1 MLAVDVY
8 TCYAVSGAGSLL
20 GLGLMHLLC
29 SDQPRVREALRLYKL
44 GFILLAG
51 LIAPVF
57 MPAGLRSATA
67 QIAISL
73 ACLGVGVLGWAF
85 HLLNGRQ
92 ASPLAGACGL
102 GVLALLLG
110 WATDQ
115 GDPHVYAVTFTLCFA
130 ALSAIILIDQMW
142 IILRSPRVQP
152 SEAALLAIIALFLAD
167 WLAIAHHTLSSPQ
180 PVPSDWIHAPAW
192 LRGWSALSYAVLP
205 LGVAAVVFALI
216 NERLMQAL
224 RNRALSDD
232 LTGALSR
239 RGLREMGE
247 QMLALQASSPN
258 GVAVLMI
265 DADHFK
271 AVNDRHGHLCGDE
284 VLRHIARLMREH
296 LRAEALVARYC
307 GEEFTVLLPLQAE
320 DEAVVVAERLRAV
333 IEATPCQTAQGPIPM
348 TVSIGVAYHEARS
361 TLERTLQRADERLY
375 IAKQTGRNRV
385 VTGGA

>member
-1 MLAVDVY
+1 MLVVDTY

-20 GLGLMHLLC
+20 GLGLMHLLR
-29 SDQPRVREALRLYKL
+29 SDQPRVREALRLYRL
-44 GFILLAG
+44 GFMLLIG
-51 LIAPVF
+51 LSVPAF
-57 MPAGLRSATA
+57 MPPPARSGVA
-67 QIAISL
+67 QLAITL
-73 ACLGVGVLGWAF
+73 ACLGVAALGWAF
-85 HLLNGRQ
+85 HLLNGRH
-92 ASPLAGACGL
+92 ASPVVAVLTISA
-102 GVLALLLG
+102 LALPLG
-110 WATDQ
+110 WAMGQPDAL
-115 GDPHVYAVTFTLCFA
+115 VYARTFPVCFA
-130 ALSAIILIDQMW
+130 LVSAVILVDQMW
-142 IILRSPRVQP
+142 IILRSPHVQP
-152 SEAALLAIIALFLAD
+152 SEAALLVIIGLFLAD
-167 WLAIAHHTLSSPQ
+167 WVFITHHAFTSADR
-180 PVPSDWIHAPAW
+180 VPADWIYAPPW

-224 RNRALSDD
+224 RNRALSDY

-247 QMLALQASSPN
+247 QMLALQASDPN

-296 LRAEALVARYC
+296 LRAEALVARYG
-307 GEEFTVLLPLQAE
+307 GEEFTVLLPLQAD

-333 IEATPCQTAQGPIPM
+333 IEATPCQTAQGPIAM

-361 TLERTLQRADERLY
+361 TLEQTLQRADERLY
-375 IAKQTGRNRV
+375 VAKQTGRNRV